1 MAMAIWAFIDSENKA
16 VNFVESDGVPGYIP
30 DGCTAVQIPEGAS
43 YGYGWV
49 WDGTKFVPPD
59 VPVPVKVP
67 ASITRRQ
74 CALQLLNMGIIT
86 DQEAV
91 DMTRTGLPPANVQAY
106 IDALPTADERA
117 RAEIDFAADAYYRDN
132 PLLEAIMIANG
143 ATDAEI
149 DQFFIEASQL

>member
-1 MAMAIWAFIDSENKA
+1 MALWAFINEANEA
-16 VNFVESDGVPGYIP
+16 VNFIESDGVPGYIP
-30 DGCTAVQIPEGAS
+30 DGCTAVEIPNGTS
-43 YGYGWV
+43 YGYGWI
-49 WDGTKFVPPD
+49 WNGTQFVPPD
-59 VPVPVKVP
+59 VPPPVEVP

-74 CALQLLNMGIIT
+74 CALQLLNMGLIT

-106 IDALPTADERA
+106 INSLPTADERA
-117 RAEIDFAADAYYRDN
+117 RAEIDFAADSYYRDN

-149 DQFFIEASQL
+149 DQFFIAASQL